1 MLVDLHSHSTLS
13 DGTLTIEAMVA
24 MAEQRGYDAY
34 AVTDHAMGGLN
45 NHRDMAAAVRSE
57 IDRLS
62 RHTRVQLFA
71 GVELSDYPPDRIAR
85 AASDARDAGAQVIV
99 VHGECVSM
107 KVEPG
112 TNQAAVRSLDVDIL
126 AHPGL
131 LSEQDAAEAR
141 RHDVYIELSARQ
153 GHCLANG
160 HVYQVVRQAGAHVVV
175 DSDAHDAEGLLSAE
189 KVAVVVCGAGA
200 SLLFLTRVREQY
212 APGIIQ
218 KVLRRPALV

>member
-1 MLVDLHSHSTLS
+1 MLVDLHSHSTVS

-24 MAEQRGYDAY
+24 AAEQRGYDAY

-62 RHTRVQLFA
+62 RHTCVQLFA
-71 GVELSDYPPDRIAR
+71 GVELSDYPPDRIDR
-85 AASDARDAGAQVIV
+85 AARDARDAGAQVIV

-112 TNQAAVRSLDVDIL
+112 TNSAAVRSLDVDIL

-131 LSEQDAAEAR
+131 LSEEDAVEAR

-160 HVYQVVRQAGAHVVV
+160 HVYQVVRLAGARVVV
-175 DSDAHDAEGLLSAE
+175 DSDAHDAEGLLSTE
-189 KVAVVVCGAGA
+189 KVAAVVCGAGA
-200 SLLFLTRVREQY
+200 SLLYLTRVREQY

>member
-1 MLVDLHSHSTLS
+1 MLVDLHSHSTVS

-24 MAEQRGYDAY
+24 AAEQRGYDAY

-57 IDRLS
+57 IGRLS
-62 RHTRVQLFA
+62 RHTCVQLFA
-71 GVELSDYPPDRIAR
+71 GVELSDYPPDRIDR
-85 AASDARDAGAQVIV
+85 AARDARDAGAQVIV

-112 TNQAAVRSLDVDIL
+112 TNSAAVRSLDVDIL

-131 LSEQDAAEAR
+131 LSEEDAVEAR

-160 HVYQVVRQAGAHVVV
+160 HVYQVVRLAGARVVV
-175 DSDAHDAEGLLSAE
+175 DSDAHDAEGLLSTE
-189 KVAVVVCGAGA
+189 KVAAVVCGAGA
-200 SLLFLTRVREQY
+200 SLLYLTRVREQY